1 MCKVWCPETFV
12 LAFFFFFFLCSADHR
27 DLHVLTHSFPTRRSS
42 DLFGNALRVTGNT
55 SYLDVLL
62 KGTESLSA
70 RFDPEVGCIRSWGKS
85 DINNDF
91 LVIIDNMMNLD
102 MMTWAS
108 RVGGND
114 KYRDIAVTHANTTMA
129 NHFRPDFSSY
139 HVVNYNQQ
147 DGSVLQKKTAQGDS
161 DSSAWARGQ
170 AWGLYGYTMMGRE
183 TGKKEYLELA
193 RERKSGGWGKS
204 VVVRVER

>member
-1 MCKVWCPETFV
+1 MLAEAEQKLTV
-12 LAFFFFFFLCSADHR
+12 LEKEKNNTGTHDLGFMLYCS
-27 DLHVLTHSFPTRRSS
+27 
-42 DLFGNALRVTGNT
+42 FGNALRLTGNT
-55 SYLDVLL
+55 SYRDVLL

-70 RFDPEVGCIRSWGKS
+70 RFDPEVGCIRSWGKIDS
-85 DINNDF
+85 KKDF
-91 LVIIDNMMNLD
+91 LVIIDNMMNLE

-161 DSSAWARGQ
+161 EI
-170 AWGLYGYTMMGRE
+170 GR
-183 TGKKEYLELA
+183 A
-193 RERKSGGWGKS
+193 H
-204 VVVRVER
+204 V

>member
-1 MCKVWCPETFV
+1 MRISDWSSDVC
-12 LAFFFFFFLCSADHR
+12 
-27 DLHVLTHSFPTRRSS
+27 SS
-42 DLFGNALRVTGNT
+42 DL
-55 SYLDVLL
+55 
-62 KGTESLSA
+62 
-70 RFDPEVGCIRSWGKS
+70 
-85 DINNDF
+85 F
-91 LVIIDNMMNLD
+91 LVIIDNMMNLE

-129 NHFRPDFSSY
+129 NHFRTDFSSY

-170 AWGLYGYTMMGRE
+170 EWGLYGYTMMGRE

-193 RERKSGGWGKS
+193 RNIADFIFDRKSTRLQS
-204 VVVRVER
+204 SH